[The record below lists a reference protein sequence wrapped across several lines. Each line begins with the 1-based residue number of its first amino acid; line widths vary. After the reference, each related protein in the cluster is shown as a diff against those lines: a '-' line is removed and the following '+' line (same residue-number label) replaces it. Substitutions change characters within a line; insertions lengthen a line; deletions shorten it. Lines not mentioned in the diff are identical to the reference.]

1 VLLTALRVWIK
12 RLMFAPNAV
21 LGEQLRNARGV
32 AYPYATSAY
41 MEMFVWNVW
50 KKRYWGSE

>member
-1 VLLTALRVWIK
+1 LLTALGVWIK

-21 LGEQLRNARGV
+21 LGKQLRNARGV

>member
-1 VLLTALRVWIK
+1 MK
-12 RLMFAPNAV
+12 RLMSVPYV
-21 LGEQLRNARGV
+21 MLRKRLRNARGV
-32 AYPYATSAY
+32 IYPYAMSVY